1 MKTHTM
7 ITKLADL
14 YIAALRLEARAEL
27 ADELADIYFNLFGP
41 RESQYWTRR
50 AYYRRLGAARLRRA
64 AANTA
69 LQINQKLNE
78 ESKPTQ
84 KQAIQTCSDQR
95 QP

>member
-1 MKTHTM
+1 MKTQQLIERLTALH
-7 ITKLADL
+7 DG
-14 YIAALRLEARAEL
+14 ALRLEARAKL
-27 ADELADIYFNLFGP
+27 ADELADLYFNLFGP
-41 RESQYWTRR
+41 RESQHWTRR

-69 LQINQKLNE
+69 LQINQQLNE